1 MARINLSTPDRGLL
15 LWLSAG
21 RLAHRFQRTIRL
33 WFLLNCFYGEMPNW
47 SDTLANGFTY
57 PQLRDLLFTAQHPT
71 GDRLTVKEVIKFCQ
85 DPQCICHRSVWDL
98 VKDSL
103 PVGEREQWQKDI
115 CSLTA
120 WQLPQW
126 RQELKKLPFATVHRT
141 IRNDCQYLVDLN
153 LLRCKDHQYF
163 LLPASQLVNY
173 YGDADQAVNP
183 IDGLSAQASWQ
194 FFHLL
199 EAIVFLQPSLEVVA
213 NDLWQKLTND
223 QDINLGSIGS
233 NSKRIFLHF
242 DYILSDADQ
251 DRVDDY
257 QAVLEDL
264 WRSPDHGIIQ
274 FKYWV
279 ARWGKLVK
287 LRVYPV
293 CLHYA
298 QRAKYL
304 SAYGLDPFGNF
315 GWHNYRLDRIAGE
328 NMRVLVW
335 GHRNIPADLQVLHD
349 QNKLPTVADVER
361 MLGEAWGLQFY
372 QPRDLLIMRFEVEF
386 ARWYVAD
393 THRHETFQPIAYDKL
408 GGLLGKYLA
417 DAADL
422 ARVKGIIAGR
432 SPVDV
437 YYWGWI
443 RRDDINIVMRM
454 RAWRSN
460 GEVIA
465 PLYLRER
472 LQGEARRELDFY
484 L

>member
-33 WFLLNCFYGEMPNW
+33 WFLLNRFYGEIPNW

-57 PQLRDLLFTAQHPT
+57 PQLRDLLFADQHPT
-71 GDRLTVKEVIKFCQ
+71 GDRLTVKEVIKSCNN
-85 DPQCICHRSVWDL
+85 PQCICCRSVWDL
-98 VKDSL
+98 VQNSL
-103 PVGEREQWQKDI
+103 PVAEQEQWQKDI
-115 CSLTA
+115 RSLTA
-120 WQLPQW
+120 WKLGQW

-141 IRNDCQYLVDLN
+141 IRNDCQYLVDLG
-153 LLRCKDHQYF
+153 LLRCEDHQYF
-163 LLPASQLVNY
+163 LLPAAELVNY
-173 YGDADQAVNP
+173 YADPDPDLNP

-213 NDLWQKLTND
+213 NDLWQKLTN
-223 QDINLGSIGS
+223 QNINLGS
-233 NSKRIFLHF
+233 NSKRVFLHF

-257 QAVLEDL
+257 QLVLEDL
-264 WRSPDHGIIQ
+264 WRSPDYGVIQ

-279 ARWGKLVK
+279 AGLGKLVK
-287 LRVYPV
+287 LTVYPV

-304 SAYGLDPFGNF
+304 SAYGLDPSGQF

-328 NMRVLVW
+328 NIKVLVW

-372 QPRDLLIMRFEVEF
+372 QPRDLLIMRFEVDF
-386 ARWYVAD
+386 TRWYVAD
-393 THRHETFQPIAYDKL
+393 THRHDTFQPIAYDKL
-408 GGLLGKYLA
+408 PRLLRQYLG
-417 DAADL
+417 DSADL
-422 ARVKGIIAGR
+422 AKVKGIIAGR
-432 SPVDV
+432 SPGDV

-472 LQGEARRELDFY
+472 LQREAMQELDFY
-484 L
+484 R